1 MRFQRVSG
9 QFVRWSI
16 SVYSP
21 MTSALTS
28 PPRLIISDCA
38 FGGEIDTLLE
48 VSAKVNAIPVK
59 EPEISSSTLI

>member
-1 MRFQRVSG
+1 
-9 QFVRWSI
+9 
-16 SVYSP
+16 
-21 MTSALTS
+21 MT

-38 FGGEIDTLLE
+38 FGGEIDALLE